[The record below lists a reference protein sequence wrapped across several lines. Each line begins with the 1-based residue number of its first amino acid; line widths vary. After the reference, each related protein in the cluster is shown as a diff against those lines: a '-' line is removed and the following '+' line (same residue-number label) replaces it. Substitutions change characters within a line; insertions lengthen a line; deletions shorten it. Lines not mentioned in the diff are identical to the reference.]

1 MPGEARPAMAAEY
14 DVALTT
20 LYQAPHDGFVA
31 ERKRLAAE
39 LKARGQKEAASKLA
53 KLERP
58 PISAWAVNQ
67 LYWRERKA
75 FDALLATAE
84 SWRQGAAGA
93 AAAHRD
99 TATGLRNKAA
109 KILSEAGHSAN
120 EATLRRVSAT
130 LSALAAGGGFDPDPP
145 GALRADRDPP
155 GFGALE
161 GAVLPSPASPSPT
174 KATAKSGASK
184 AANDDDRDDE
194 REHQAKK
201 AEQRRLEEE
210 RKRHQAEQKRLQ
222 TEIKDAKSQVET
234 HSRELERLE
243 KRHKEAETELARAQ
257 AKLEKLEAKL
267 EALTP

>member
-1 MPGEARPAMAAEY
+1 MASEY

-39 LKARGQKEAASKLA
+39 LKAAGHKEAASKLA

-67 LYWRERKA
+67 LYWQERKA

-84 SWRQGAAGA
+84 SWRKGAAGA
-93 AAAHRD
+93 ASAHRD
-99 TATGLRNKAA
+99 AATGLRNKAA

-130 LSALAAGGGFDPDPP
+130 LSALAAAGGFDPDPP

-161 GAVLPSPASPSPT
+161 GAVLPSPASPPP
-174 KATAKSGASK
+174 KATKSAAKSSASK
-184 AANDDDRDDE
+184 AANDDDDADDE
-194 REHQAKK
+194 REQQAKK
-201 AEQRRLEEE
+201 AEQRRQEEE
-210 RKRHQAEQKRLQ
+210 RKRRQAEQKQLE
-222 TEIKDAKSQVET
+222 TEIRNAKSQVET
-234 HSRELERLE
+234 HSRELGRLE

>member
-1 MPGEARPAMAAEY
+1 MASEY
-14 DVALTT
+14 DVALAT

-39 LKARGQKEAASKLA
+39 LKAAGHKEAASKLA

-84 SWRQGAAGA
+84 SWRKGAAGA
-93 AAAHRD
+93 ASAHRD
-99 TATGLRNKAA
+99 AATSLRNKAA

-120 EATLRRVSAT
+120 EATLRRVSST

-161 GAVLPSPASPSPT
+161 GAVLPSSPSPKAT
-174 KATAKSGASK
+174 KAAAKSGASK
-184 AANDDDRDDE
+184 SANDDDADDE
-194 REHQAKK
+194 REHLAKK
-201 AEQRRLEEE
+201 AEQRRQEEE
-210 RKRHQAEQKRLQ
+210 RKRRQAEQKRLE
-222 TEIKDAKSQVET
+222 TELRSAKSQVET

-243 KRHKEAETELARAQ
+243 KRRTEAESELARAQ
-257 AKLEKLEAKL
+257 AKLEKLEAQL

>member
-1 MPGEARPAMAAEY
+1 MASEY

-20 LYQAPHDGFVA
+20 LYQAPHEGFVA

-39 LKARGQKEAASKLA
+39 LKAAGHKDAAARLA

-75 FDALLATAE
+75 FDALLETAE
-84 SWRQGAAGA
+84 SWRRGAAGA
-93 AAAHRD
+93 ASAHRD
-99 TATGLRNKAA
+99 AATSLRNKAA

-120 EATLRRVSAT
+120 EATLRRVSST
-130 LSALAAGGGFDPDPP
+130 LSALAAAGGFDPDPA

-161 GAVLPSPASPSPT
+161 GAVLPSPASPSSKAT
-174 KATAKSGASK
+174 KASTKSGPSK
-184 AANDDDRDDE
+184 AADDE
-194 REHQAKK
+194 DHDEEREQQAKK

-210 RKRHQAEQKRLQ
+210 RKRHQAEQKRLE
-222 TEIKDAKSQVET
+222 TEIRHAKSQVET

-243 KRHKEAETELARAQ
+243 KRRKEAETELARAQ
-257 AKLEKLEAKL
+257 AKLAKLEEEL